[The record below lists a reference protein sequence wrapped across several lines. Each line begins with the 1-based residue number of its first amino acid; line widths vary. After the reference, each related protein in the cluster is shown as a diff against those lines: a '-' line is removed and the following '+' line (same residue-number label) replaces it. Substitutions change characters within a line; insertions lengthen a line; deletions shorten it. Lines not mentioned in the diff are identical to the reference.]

1 VSDSAP
7 ALAAAAPPSG
17 LGQRVVIRNAAF
29 LFAAQV
35 LATPLSALISVI
47 AARKLG
53 PDDFGR
59 LYLAMTYGSFAFL
72 IVEWGQNG
80 TLEAM
85 ISRNRGKA
93 GELLGSALAWRA
105 CALPIVMLLLFAACW
120 ALGYDAGFLRVLA
133 LVVLGSAAG
142 SLSSACIAVFRG
154 YERSDLSAASYLSW
168 AALSALIVVPTLL
181 LGGGLD
187 AMLLAQAA
195 CAAVGSLVLVRSL
208 APFGLPALA
217 VSASTVRTLVAGG
230 TSFLVLNLILALQSN
245 IDAVFLS
252 KLAPADAIGWNA
264 AARKVTGLLI
274 FPATAL
280 IGALY
285 PTLCRL
291 QERDGNGFATTA
303 RDALRVAM
311 LAAAPVALGCA
322 LFPQLGIALFGGA
335 AYGPAADNLR
345 VLAVYVLLVYVSMP
359 LGTTLAAAGRQRA
372 WAGAQFACVAVSAAC
387 DPLFIPWFQDRTGN
401 GGLGVCVSTAGSEV
415 LMVAAG
421 LWLLPRG
428 VLDRS
433 LVRTLAS
440 VTFAGAGMA
449 GIAWAFSRVATSSL
463 SPWAVAPL
471 AVMGY
476 AACLWATGALPQSTL
491 RSAFQSV
498 LKRSQRR

>member
-1 VSDSAP
+1 VSESAAP
-7 ALAAAAPPSG
+7 ALAAPAPPSG
-17 LGQRVVIRNAAF
+17 FVIRSAGL

-59 LYLAMTYGSFAFL
+59 LYLAMTYGSFASL
-72 IVEWGQNG
+72 WVEWGQNG
-80 TLEAM
+80 TLAAM
-85 ISRNRGKA
+85 IARNRGQA
-93 GELLGSALAWRA
+93 GEVLGSALAWRV
-105 CALPIVMLLLFAACW
+105 CALPCVTLVLFAGCW
-120 ALGYDAGFLRVLA
+120 VLGYDAGFLRVLA
-133 LVVLGSAAG
+133 LVLLGSAAATVSG
-142 SLSSACIAVFRG
+142 ACIDVFRG
-154 YERSDLSAASYLSW
+154 CERSDLSAASYLAW

-195 CAAVGSLVLVRSL
+195 CAAVGALVLLRSL
-208 APFGLPALA
+208 EPVGVPA
-217 VSASTVRTLVAGG
+217 VSVSKATVRALVAGG
-230 TSFLVLNLILALQSN
+230 TSFLVLNLILALQTN

-252 KLAPADAIGWNA
+252 KLAPADVVGWNA

-274 FPATAL
+274 FPASAL

-291 QERDGNGFATTA
+291 QGRDGSGFATTA

-311 LAAAPVALGCA
+311 MAAVPVALGCA

-335 AYGPAADNLR
+335 AYGPAQDNLR
-345 VLAVYVLLVYVSMP
+345 VLAVYVLLVYLTMP
-359 LGTTLAAAGRQRA
+359 LGTILAAAGRQRA

-387 DPLFIPWFQDRTGN
+387 DPLLIPWFQDRTGN

-428 VLDRS
+428 VLDGS
-433 LVRTLAS
+433 LGRTLAS
-440 VTFAGAGMA
+440 VACGGAAMA
-449 GIAWAFSRVATSSL
+449 VIAWAASWVSL
-463 SPWAVAPL
+463 GPVSPWATSPWAIAPM

-476 AACLWATGALPQSTL
+476 AACLWSTGALP
-491 RSAFQSV
+491 RSVFQSA
-498 LKRSQRR
+498 LERRQRR

>member
-1 VSDSAP
+1 MSESAP
-7 ALAAAAPPSG
+7 AVVAAAAPSG
-17 LGQRVVIRNAAF
+17 FVIRSAGF

-59 LYLAMTYGSFAFL
+59 LYLAMTYGSFAYL
-72 IVEWGQNG
+72 LVEWGQNG
-80 TLEAM
+80 TLAPM
-85 ISRNRGKA
+85 IARNRGQA
-93 GELLGSALAWRA
+93 GEVLGSALAWRV
-105 CALPIVMLLLFAACW
+105 CALPVVTLVLFAGCW
-120 ALGYDAGFLRVLA
+120 ALGYDAGFLTVLA
-133 LVVLGSAAG
+133 LVLLGSAAATV
-142 SLSSACIAVFRG
+142 SSACIDVFRG
-154 YERSDLSAASYLSW
+154 CERSDLSAASYLAW
-168 AALSALIVVPTLL
+168 ALLSALVVVPTLL
-181 LGGGLD
+181 LGGGID

-195 CAAVGSLVLVRSL
+195 CAAVGALVLLRSL
-208 APFGLPALA
+208 APVGVPALSM
-217 VSASTVRTLVAGG
+217 SAATVRTLVAGG
-230 TSFLVLNLILALQSN
+230 TSFLALNLILALQTN

-252 KLAPADAIGWNA
+252 KLAPADVVGWNA

-274 FPATAL
+274 FPASAL

-291 QERDGNGFATTA
+291 QGRDGSGFATTA

-311 LAAAPVALGCA
+311 MAAAPVALGSA

-335 AYGPAADNLR
+335 AYGPAQDNLR

-359 LGTTLAAAGRQRA
+359 LGTILAAAGRQRA
-372 WAGAQFACVAVSAAC
+372 WAGAQFTCVAVSAAC
-387 DPLFIPWFQDRTGN
+387 DPLLIPWFQDRTGN

-433 LVRTLAS
+433 LGRTLAS
-440 VTFAGAGMA
+440 VTFGGAAMT
-449 GIAWAFSRVATSSL
+449 GIAWACTRVSASSV
-463 SPWAVAPL
+463 SPWAVAPI
-471 AVMGY
+471 AVVVY
-476 AACLWATGALPQSTL
+476 TACLWASGALP
-491 RSAFQSV
+491 RSA
-498 LKRSQRR
+498 LKAFQRR